1 MLGAERSNTYSRKNC
16 RMRCRRASLQLLV
29 EESVQMWGKLTW
41 IMFDNLI
48 YYILKMQDF
57 AFEFLGEKSVKSDAK
72 PEDSVLIGMQWI
84 GSRTSHETH
93 RVSWVLTP

>member
-1 MLGAERSNTYSRKNC
+1 
-16 RMRCRRASLQLLV
+16 
-29 EESVQMWGKLTW
+29 
-41 IMFDNLI
+41 MFDNLI

-93 RVSWVLTP
+93 RVS